1 MKPSARHIKTSKTTS
16 DDPLT
21 PAAVCLVQTGVWG
34 AAGVGDRCKIPVW
47 TTPACRPAG
56 RPPSQF
62 LHPFSSAA
70 GRVKRTC
77 AFAAGG
83 RFRLARAG
91 GPFPRCACLP
101 SAPSLLINMY
111 FIGTSA
117 GPHAAAGPGRATP
130 HPRLDEMIVISPNKQ
145 GKKSTAPPSPGPP
158 HQTAG
163 QMTWPSA
170 ARKAPGIR
178 RTAGRGRVALAPRQ
192 IALRLDAALTPPPP
206 ANCRQPRRRQTPYY
220 PRAHTHLRGCS
231 RRCPSGTHLH
241 AAAR

>member
-1 MKPSARHIKTSKTTS
+1 MHHALRGSPT
-16 DDPLT
+16 
-21 PAAVCLVQTGVWG
+21 
-34 AAGVGDRCKIPVW
+34 PVW
-47 TTPACRPAG
+47 TTPWACRAPPKPIPAPLFICGGQAQTHLRVCCRRPCSSCAG
-56 RPPSQF
+56 RRTLSAVCV
-62 LHPFSSAA
+62 SSL
-70 GRVKRTC
+70 RT
-77 AFAAGG
+77 
-83 RFRLARAG
+83 LAVDQHVFHRDECRA
-91 GPFPRCACLP
+91 
-101 SAPSLLINMY
+101 
-111 FIGTSA
+111 
-117 GPHAAAGPGRATP
+117 HVAAGPGRATP
-130 HPRLDEMIVISPNKQ
+130 HHRLDEMIVISPNKQ

-170 ARKAPGIR
+170 ATKAPGIR
-178 RTAGRGRVALAPRQ
+178 RTAGRGEVALAPPQ